1 MKADELDLLKIL
13 EIQKEEGKIFLGND
27 RVLIMDTAS
36 LGMLRKELVEILGM
50 EVARGVLT
58 RFGYAQG
65 WRTAH
70 SLKKNIPWD
79 NDKEWER
86 GGGRL
91 HQVEGVVKVTA
102 VKNSKYFK
110 EGHWDNSYEAEQHL
124 IGFGKSDE
132 PVCWSLVGFASGY
145 MSAVMKKRIIFIEDQ
160 CVARG
165 DPRCHIIG
173 QPSEKWGK
181 EADTILHC
189 YSHQNL
195 MQALGEVAR
204 KLRQTEKSLKEKR
217 EKLKK
222 EEIRDREF
230 LARDPE
236 MIGILN
242 TARHVASVDSTV
254 IILGESGSGK
264 EQLARFIWKNSKRAE
279 GPFVPINCGAFPESL
294 LETELFGHV
303 KGAFTGADFERV
315 GIFEQAE
322 GGTLFLDEIGEMTQ
336 KTQVRLLR
344 VLQDREI
351 KRVGES
357 KTRKVN
363 VRLLAA
369 TNRNLAEM
377 VKEKK
382 FREDLYYRLR
392 VVELKMPPLRNRK
405 EDILPLA
412 KLFLDRFSKRYKKK
426 ITGFDHFFSD
436 FLTRYQWSGN
446 IRELQNVIESAV
458 ALTYDKKLTLK
469 DVPGYLNISSMQDEK
484 GSRPVKKIDDEI
496 LNAVANALHV
506 MKGASQAEIAKALG
520 ITPATLWRK
529 RKEIKTKRD
538 IR

>member
-27 RVLIMDTAS
+27 RVLIIDTAS

>member
-412 KLFLDRFSKRYKKK
+412 KMFLDRFSKKYKKK

-436 FLTRYQWSGN
+436 FLIRYQWSGN

-458 ALTYDKKLTLK
+458 ALTYDKKLTIK
-469 DVPGYLNISSMQDEK
+469 DVPGYLNISSMQNEK
-484 GSRPVKKIDDEI
+484 GSRPVKKINEEI